1 MKQKRIVV
9 DVEPEY
15 HKRLKQLAVEKET
28 TIKALMLKAI
38 ERLLK
43 EE

>member
-9 DVEPEY
+9 DVEPAL

-43 EE
+43 EG